1 MLARRARRSECE
13 AHQRRWGDFCVDS
26 NLEDS
31 WLVRLNALECFSL
44 MGICEGHADRS
55 RGGPGRYPHVNLR
68 LKERMLPGI
77 AKNWEALRIAVLDE
91 VNKLFGAGDTYISLE
106 LRFKLR
112 AGMAK
117 LVYQEEL
124 TVRMRG
130 SRPRA
135 ALEMDEATRGWF
147 EDSIE
152 RIAKLDGVVGRW
164 YRENQAD

>member
-1 MLARRARRSECE
+1 MLARKARQSECKD
-13 AHQRRWGDFCVDS
+13 HQRRWGDFCVDR

-55 RGGPGRYPHVNLR
+55 RGSLGRYSHLNLR
-68 LKERMLPGI
+68 LKERLLPGL
-77 AKNWEALRIAVLDE
+77 AQNWEELRVAVLNE
-91 VNKLFGAGDTYISLE
+91 VNKLFGAGDTYINLE
-106 LRFKLR
+106 LRFRLR

-130 SRPRA
+130 SRGRTA
-135 ALEMDEATRGWF
+135 VEMDEATQQWF
-147 EDSIE
+147 EDSVGRIE
-152 RIAKLDGVVGRW
+152 KLDGVVGTW
-164 YRENQAD
+164 YREHQAD